1 LTTKPVCKIYRLFKM
16 TTVSN
21 VDSEKKTLAEDE
33 CGLNIQCRHSFL
45 APDNSSSVDSLNN
58 KEEDPEPM
66 STTDSS
72 ENLSHHNGWSMGTN
86 TSYMCQMPQVNI
98 QTASTKIYQPLY
110 YNNQNHMQQGNNFP
124 NIPIAVPSL
133 GYRRVQLQQMP
144 IQPLQQH
151 VIYPMQSSQHG
162 SQDWGQIPMPTAT
175 VPYMMGTVS
184 HPQFNNPDAQQLA
197 SSVVSSAVSTP
208 LMSSPAYVNAYGYI
222 TTPVLSSASCTPI
235 QCSST
240 RLEVPP
246 LLDLIKNNTQKY
258 TVPQRISCN
267 INIGP
272 DPTAFQ
278 STPETPAAAAVPW
291 AFSDLKESLPKI
303 VTNTLSA
310 GESGEEIQKR
320 AVEEDES
327 VWQGNLTFEEWKNG
341 GSNLFV
347 TWSGRKAELVNKL
360 HLFKLKVRD
369 IFSTSDESILNVVFE
384 SHPIARKAFTMQ
396 NQIRVRIVPPKNSH
410 RIWWR
415 NPSPKFLVQFETKC
429 QLVVK
434 KGKSERHDTVGELLP
449 GCLITADQ
457 LKGHR
462 IRVLCCEGSFMF
474 PGGNIVE
481 MKGVPNQSNE
491 KASLGWISYR
501 CRQTKETLVIRR
513 SWNKLGD
520 YIYQE

>member
-1 LTTKPVCKIYRLFKM
+1 M
-16 TTVSN
+16 TTMSN
-21 VDSEKKTLAEDE
+21 VDSEKLTLAEDE
-33 CGLNIQCRHSFL
+33 CGLNIQRRHSFL

-58 KEEDPEPM
+58 REEDHESTSSECHSAGLTTRPM
-66 STTDSS
+66 STTESS
-72 ENLSHHNGWSMGTN
+72 ENLSHHTGYSMCTN
-86 TSYMCQMPQVNI
+86 TSYMCQMPQVKM
-98 QTASTKIYQPLY
+98 QTASTRVYQPLI
-110 YNNQNHMQQGNNFP
+110 YNDQNQIQQGNNFP
-124 NIPIAVPSL
+124 NIPIGVPSL
-133 GYRRVQLQQMP
+133 GYGPVQLQQMP

-151 VIYPMQSSQHG
+151 VVYPMQSSQQG
-162 SQDWGQIPMPTAT
+162 AQDWGRISMPTAT
-175 VPYMMGTVS
+175 VPYMMGTVPHS
-184 HPQFNNPDAQQLA
+184 QFNNPDAQQLA
-197 SSVVSSAVSTP
+197 SSVVSSALSTP

-246 LLDLIKNNTQKY
+246 LLDLIKNNAQNY

-267 INIGP
+267 INMGP
-272 DPTAFQ
+272 VPTAFQ
-278 STPETPAAAAVPW
+278 SAPETPATVPRS
-291 AFSDLKESLPKI
+291 FNDFKESLPKI

-310 GESGEEIQKR
+310 GESGEEIQKS
-320 AVEEDES
+320 AVQDDEN
-327 VWQGNLTFEEWKNG
+327 VWQGNLIFDEWKNG
-341 GSNLFV
+341 GSNLYI

-360 HLFKLKVRD
+360 HSFNLKVRD
-369 IFSTSDESILNVVFE
+369 IFSTCDESILNVVFE
-384 SHPIARKAFTMQ
+384 SHPTARKAFTMQ

-415 NPSPKFLVQFETKC
+415 NPSPKFLVKFETKC

-474 PGGNIVE
+474 PGGNIVK
-481 MKGVPNQSNE
+481 MKGVPNKSNE

-501 CRQTKETLVIRR
+501 CKQTKETLVIRR